1 MPIVSPPPPIDVD
14 VLATCPSYRSIF
26 TPERN
31 SFVSF
36 NRLTVRSKIFILVGA
51 CALSFVGYGL
61 WSWNTLSVA
70 KVHGPYYN
78 RIIQGKDLISD
89 TVPPSNNLI
98 ESYLLS
104 LEMAHEVEEG
114 VAAEQIQQLVRHG
127 IELKQKFDAGHRFWE
142 QELAEG
148 PMKKLKTVECYETA
162 KEFFRVRDQE
172 FVPACLTGDVK
183 TAKLLSRGPMRQQY
197 EQHRDAVNAV
207 VSMATRRN
215 AADEAAVQ
223 ALVDAR
229 MLWSLAGAAGILLG
243 IAGFGI
249 YVARETILPLRRSA
263 TNLRYLSTHDLTDV
277 SRRLR
282 RDAENTSDQAT
293 MASGAAE
300 EVSANAH
307 ALATA
312 VEQFEESIKEIA
324 ANAANAASVA
334 RNAVCATEQTN
345 QTITRLG
352 ESSAEI
358 GNVIK
363 VINSIAQQTN
373 LLALNA
379 TIEAARA
386 GEAGKGFAVV
396 ANEVKEL
403 AKETSRATKHIIGRI
418 EAIQA
423 DTQEAV
429 NAIGLVSEI
438 IREIDE
444 SQNVIA
450 GAVEE
455 QTAMT
460 SEISRNISDVA
471 TGSYEIVKSITMVAE
486 TAQSTTSGS
495 DETLVT
501 AASIERLAA
510 DLMLLVGQSGEAS
523 GRETTEQDTASNRDA
538 SGGKYRLP
546 AAKEDAF
553 LESL

>member
-1 MPIVSPPPPIDVD
+1 M
-14 VLATCPSYRSIF
+14 
-26 TPERN
+26 
-31 SFVSF
+31 SFK
-36 NRLTVRSKIFILVGA
+36 RLTVRTKIFILVGA
-51 CALSFVGYGL
+51 CALSFIGYGL
-61 WSWNTLSVA
+61 WSWNTLAVA

-89 TVPPSNNLI
+89 TIPPSNNLI

-104 LEMAHEVEEG
+104 LEMADDVEEG
-114 VAAEQIQQLVRHG
+114 IERDQIQSLVRRG
-127 IELKQKFDAGHRFWE
+127 TDLKRKFEAGHRFWE
-142 QELAEG
+142 QELTDGA
-148 PMKKLKTVECYETA
+148 MKKMKTIDCYETA
-162 KEFFRVRDQE
+162 MEFFRVRDQQ
-172 FVPACLTGDVK
+172 FVPACLSGDVA
-183 TAKLLSRGPMRQQY
+183 TAKSLSRGTMRRLY
-197 EQHRDAVNAV
+197 EEHKSAVDAVA
-207 VSMATRRN
+207 SMATRRN
-215 AADEAAVQ
+215 ASDEAAVD

-229 MLWSLAGAAGILLG
+229 MALSWAGAAVILLA
-243 IAGFGI
+243 IAGFGS
-249 YVARETILPLRRSA
+249 YVARETIQPLRRSA

-282 RDAENTSDQAT
+282 CDAENTSVQAT

-324 ANAANAASVA
+324 ATAANAASVA
-334 RNAVCATEQTN
+334 RNAVSATEQTN
-345 QTITRLG
+345 HTITRLG

-418 EAIQA
+418 EAIQS

-471 TGSYEIVKSITMVAE
+471 SGSYEIVKSITMVAE

-495 DETLVT
+495 DATLVT

-510 DLMLLVGQSGEAS
+510 DLMLLVGQSGEFAGRDDS
-523 GRETTEQDTASNRDA
+523 GDDTASDQVPA
-538 SGGKYRLP
+538 EGKYRLA
-546 AAKEDAF
+546 AAKEDEF
-553 LESL
+553 LETL